1 MDLKLATISSVPSR
15 GAAVQGTFP
24 GRAHSAVDSAR
35 LVDYEPCMGSLRTEP
50 SAPVLGFPTR
60 RRFMLDVLIDE
71 QDRLELLRAEAR
83 RGLTR
88 RPKELPPKWF
98 YDARGSALF
107 DAITGLPEYYL
118 TRRERAI
125 LRVRAAEIAAI
136 TGART
141 LVELGSGTSDKT
153 RILID
158 ALDAA
163 GTLESFVPFD
173 VCQPALED
181 AGAALLDEY
190 PRLEVHAVV
199 GDFDLHLGAIAH
211 EGPTLVAFLGSTI
224 GNFPAPARADLL
236 GELRRMLGA
245 GGFFLVGTDL
255 VKDPARLDAAY
266 NDSRGIT
273 AAFNR
278 NVLRVLNRD
287 LDADFAEE
295 RFEHVA
301 AFDPELELVDIRLR
315 SRVAQMVHVRA
326 LDLNVH
332 FDAGEEMRTEIS
344 TKFQRAGL
352 ERELAA
358 AGFEA
363 AGWWTDRAGD
373 FALSLW
379 RVD

>member
-1 MDLKLATISSVPSR
+1 
-15 GAAVQGTFP
+15 
-24 GRAHSAVDSAR
+24 
-35 LVDYEPCMGSLRTEP
+35 
-50 SAPVLGFPTR
+50 VLGYPAR
-60 RRFMLDVLIDE
+60 RRFTLDVLIDE

-98 YDARGSALF
+98 YDQRGSALF

-125 LRVRAAEIAAI
+125 LRVHAGEIAAI

-153 RILID
+153 RLIID

-163 GTLESFVPFD
+163 GTLEYFVPFD
-173 VCQPALED
+173 VCRPALED

-190 PRLEVHAVV
+190 PRLQVHAVV
-199 GDFDLHLGAIAH
+199 GDFDLHLAAIPH

-224 GNFPAPARADLL
+224 GNFPAPARAELL
-236 GELRRMLGA
+236 GELRRMLGV

-255 VKDPARLDAAY
+255 VKDRARLDAAY

-287 LDADFAEE
+287 LDADFVEE

-315 SRVAQMVHVRA
+315 SRVAQTVHVAA
-326 LDLNVH
+326 LGLNVA
-332 FDAGEEMRTEIS
+332 FAAGEEMRTEIS
-344 TKFQRAGL
+344 TKFRRTGL
-352 ERELAA
+352 ERELRAS
-358 AGFEA
+358 GFSA

-379 RVD
+379 RVG

>member
-1 MDLKLATISSVPSR
+1 MFSGGPD
-15 GAAVQGTFP
+15 
-24 GRAHSAVDSAR
+24 SAVDRVR
-35 LVDYEPCMGSLRTEP
+35 LVDYEACVGSLRTEP
-50 SAPVLGFPTR
+50 SAPVLGYPAR
-60 RRFMLDVLIDE
+60 RRFTLDVLIDE

-83 RGLTR
+83 RGLCA

-98 YDARGSALF
+98 YDQRGSALF
-107 DAITGLPEYYL
+107 DAITSLPEYYL

-125 LRVRAAEIAAI
+125 LRANAAEIAAI

-153 RILID
+153 RLIID

-163 GTLESFVPFD
+163 GTLEYFVPFD
-173 VCQPALED
+173 VCQPALEA

-190 PRLEVHAVV
+190 PRLAVHAVV
-199 GDFDLHLGAIAH
+199 GDFDLHLGAIPH
-211 EGPTLVAFLGSTI
+211 ESPTLVAFLGSTI
-224 GNFPAPARADLL
+224 GNFPASARAELL
-236 GELRRMLGA
+236 GELRRSLGA

-255 VKDPARLDAAY
+255 VKDRARLDAAY

-287 LDADFAEE
+287 LDADFVEQ
-295 RFEHVA
+295 RFDHVA
-301 AFDPELELVDIRLR
+301 AFDAEQELVDIRLR
-315 SRVAQMVHVRA
+315 SRVEQTVRVAA

-344 TKFQRAGL
+344 TKFRRARF
-352 ERELAA
+352 EREMHAS
-358 AGFEA
+358 GFEP
-363 AGWWTDRAGD
+363 AGWWVDRSGD

-379 RVD
+379 RVG

>member
-1 MDLKLATISSVPSR
+1 M
-15 GAAVQGTFP
+15 
-24 GRAHSAVDSAR
+24 
-35 LVDYEPCMGSLRTEP
+35 
-50 SAPVLGFPTR
+50 
-60 RRFMLDVLIDE
+60 
-71 QDRLELLRAEAR
+71 LRAEAR

-98 YDARGSALF
+98 YDQRGSALF

-125 LRVRAAEIAAI
+125 LRAHAPEIAAR

-141 LVELGSGTSDKT
+141 LIELGSGSSEKT
-153 RILID
+153 RLLLS
-158 ALDAA
+158 ALDAH
-163 GTLESFVPFD
+163 GTLRYFVPFD
-173 VCQPALED
+173 VCQPPLLA
-181 AGAALLDEY
+181 AGLDLLREY
-190 PRLEVHAVV
+190 PRLEVRAVV
-199 GDFDLHLGAIAH
+199 GDFDRHLGAIPH
-211 EGPTLVAFLGSTI
+211 QGRTLVAFLGSTL
-224 GNFPAPARADLL
+224 GNFTREGRAVLL
-236 GELRRMLGA
+236 GELRRLLA
-245 GGFFLVGTDL
+245 LGGFFLVGTDL
-255 VKDPARLDAAY
+255 VKDRARLDAAY

-287 LDADFAEE
+287 LTADFAEH

-301 AFDPELELVDIRLR
+301 AFDPERELVDIRLR
-315 SRVAQMVHVRA
+315 SRVAQRVHVRA
-326 LDLNVH
+326 LDLNVQ

-344 TKFQRAGL
+344 TKFQRSRL
-352 ERELAA
+352 EHELTA